1 VESGSGGDSNSAAE
15 RRLRAAAADRRV
27 TLCVE
32 GNISAGK
39 SSFLKFIADEC
50 VELQDVIEVVPEPV
64 DKWQA
69 VGPDRVNVLE
79 QVRGEK
85 ERKREKESF
94 SFFLVF
100 VFSSL
105 FFHSPLFSFPP
116 SSIPPPLQFYANPER
131 YAYTFQN
138 YVFVT
143 RMMQE
148 RESAAGSS
156 ALRLLERSV
165 FSDRMVFVRAVHE
178 ARWMSDMELDIY
190 DSWFDPV
197 VSALPDLA
205 PDGFIYLRATPGT
218 CAARMGR
225 RGRGEEG
232 GVSLGYLEGLHE
244 KHDAWLAEPSLLGL
258 SNAGG
263 REIRLSASAVNGR
276 SSANSSLGAFAAPT
290 SSPSLALPPAV
301 LSPDGRGVL
310 SSSLLLPDTS
320 GSSPGLLDM
329 GSRVRVGGSGGRS
342 ASGGGGSTPTSSA
355 LDDPAAR
362 IPEPPEIAGRVYY
375 LDSARQAGLHSAV
388 DRVPALLLDCDR
400 DIDLKND
407 LEAKA
412 HYGRQVAAYFGHVR
426 RVRAARRDAAAAAAA
441 AAASAGGGSS
451 TSKTLSASEAGKRA
465 TALAAA
471 AEAMFGGGKSGS
483 GGVLRAD
490 PSVLQRV
497 LREQQRQQSGSGR
510 RRASG

>member
-1 VESGSGGDSNSAAE
+1 
-15 RRLRAAAADRRV
+15 
-27 TLCVE
+27 
-32 GNISAGK
+32 
-39 SSFLKFIADEC
+39 
-50 VELQDVIEVVPEPV
+50 
-64 DKWQA
+64 
-69 VGPDRVNVLE
+69 
-79 QVRGEK
+79 
-85 ERKREKESF
+85 
-94 SFFLVF
+94 
-100 VFSSL
+100 
-105 FFHSPLFSFPP
+105 
-116 SSIPPPLQFYANPER
+116 
-131 YAYTFQN
+131 
-138 YVFVT
+138 
-143 RMMQE
+143 MMQE

-197 VSALPDLA
+197 VSALPALA

-258 SNAGG
+258 GSSAAGG
-263 REIRLSASAVNGR
+263 REIRLSASAMTNG
-276 SSANSSLGAFAAPT
+276 SSSSSLGAFAAPT

-320 GSSPGLLDM
+320 ASPPGLLDM
-329 GSRVRVGGSGGRS
+329 GSRVRVGHGSS
-342 ASGGGGSTPTSSA
+342 SGNGGSTQQPSSI
-355 LDDPAAR
+355 DPAAL

-400 DIDLKND
+400 DIDLKHD
-407 LEAKA
+407 VEAKA

-426 RVRAARRDAAAAAAA
+426 RVRAARRAAAAGATGA
-441 AAASAGGGSS
+441 
-451 TSKTLSASEAGKRA
+451 TEPLSAAEAGKRA

-471 AEAMFGGGKSGS
+471 AEAMFGGGNGGGGGRGGS
-483 GGVLRAD
+483 GVLRAD

-497 LREQQRQQSGSGR
+497 LREQQQQQSGGGGR
-510 RRASG
+510 RRVSG

>member
-1 VESGSGGDSNSAAE
+1 
-15 RRLRAAAADRRV
+15 
-27 TLCVE
+27 
-32 GNISAGK
+32 
-39 SSFLKFIADEC
+39 
-50 VELQDVIEVVPEPV
+50 
-64 DKWQA
+64 
-69 VGPDRVNVLE
+69 
-79 QVRGEK
+79 
-85 ERKREKESF
+85 
-94 SFFLVF
+94 
-100 VFSSL
+100 
-105 FFHSPLFSFPP
+105 
-116 SSIPPPLQFYANPER
+116 
-131 YAYTFQN
+131 
-138 YVFVT
+138 
-143 RMMQE
+143 MMQE

-197 VSALPDLA
+197 VSALPALA

-232 GVSLGYLEGLHE
+232 GVSLNYLEGLHE

-258 SNAGG
+258 GAAAAAAAAAGG
-263 REIRLSASAVNGR
+263 REIRLSASAAKSGGTP
-276 SSANSSLGAFAAPT
+276 APASLGAFAAPT

-320 GSSPGLLDM
+320 VPSPGLLDM
-329 GSRVRVGGSGGRS
+329 GSRVRVGSG
-342 ASGGGGSTPTSSA
+342 SGGGGGGSGAGGSA
-355 LDDPAAR
+355 LDAAAL
-362 IPEPPEIAGRVYY
+362 IPEPPEITGRVYF
-375 LDSARQAGLHSAV
+375 LDSARQSGLHSAV

-426 RVRAARRDAAAAAAA
+426 RIRAARRAAAAVANIGNAAA
-441 AAASAGGGSS
+441 
-451 TSKTLSASEAGKRA
+451 TRTLSAAEAGKRA

-471 AEAMFGGGKSGS
+471 AEAIFGGPNGGGGS
-483 GGVLRAD
+483 SPGGVLRAD

-497 LREQQRQQSGSGR
+497 LREQGQSGAGAGCR

>member
-1 VESGSGGDSNSAAE
+1 MFFSP
-15 RRLRAAAADRRV
+15 
-27 TLCVE
+27 TL
-32 GNISAGK
+32 
-39 SSFLKFIADEC
+39 
-50 VELQDVIEVVPEPV
+50 
-64 DKWQA
+64 
-69 VGPDRVNVLE
+69 
-79 QVRGEK
+79 
-85 ERKREKESF
+85 
-94 SFFLVF
+94 FFL
-100 VFSSL
+100 SL
-105 FFHSPLFSFPP
+105 SPPPPP
-116 SSIPPPLQFYANPER
+116 SRNHNQFYANPER

-148 RESAAGSS
+148 RESASGSA

-197 VSALPDLA
+197 VSALPALA

-232 GVSLGYLEGLHE
+232 GVSLNYLEGLHE

-258 SNAGG
+258 GAAAAAGGG
-263 REIRLSASAVNGR
+263 REIRLSASAMRNNDNNGP
-276 SSANSSLGAFAAPT
+276 SASSSLGAFAAPT
-290 SSPSLALPPAV
+290 SSLSLALPPAV

-320 GSSPGLLDM
+320 ASPPGLLDM
-329 GSRVRVGGSGGRS
+329 GSRVRVGGSGS
-342 ASGGGGSTPTSSA
+342 AAGGGSAYPSD
-355 LDDPAAR
+355 LDPAAL

-400 DIDLKND
+400 DIDLKHD

-426 RVRAARRDAAAAAAA
+426 RVRAARRAAAAAAGGA
-441 AAASAGGGSS
+441 A
-451 TSKTLSASEAGKRA
+451 KPPLSAAEAGKRA

-471 AEAMFGGGKSGS
+471 AEAMFGGAGGGAGGGGRGS
-483 GGVLRAD
+483 GVLRAD

-497 LREQQRQQSGSGR
+497 LREQQRSGGGGR

>member
-1 VESGSGGDSNSAAE
+1 
-15 RRLRAAAADRRV
+15 
-27 TLCVE
+27 
-32 GNISAGK
+32 
-39 SSFLKFIADEC
+39 
-50 VELQDVIEVVPEPV
+50 
-64 DKWQA
+64 
-69 VGPDRVNVLE
+69 
-79 QVRGEK
+79 
-85 ERKREKESF
+85 
-94 SFFLVF
+94 
-100 VFSSL
+100 
-105 FFHSPLFSFPP
+105 
-116 SSIPPPLQFYANPER
+116 
-131 YAYTFQN
+131 
-138 YVFVT
+138 
-143 RMMQE
+143 M
-148 RESAAGSS
+148 
-156 ALRLLERSV
+156 RLLERSV

-197 VSALPDLA
+197 VSALPALA

-232 GVSLGYLEGLHE
+232 GVSLNYLEGLHE

-258 SNAGG
+258 GSAAGGAG
-263 REIRLSASAVNGR
+263 REIRLSASAVNNFG
-276 SSANSSLGAFAAPT
+276 SSSLGAFAAPT
-290 SSPSLALPPAV
+290 SSPALALPPAV

-310 SSSLLLPDTS
+310 SSSLLLPHDS

-329 GSRVRVGGSGGRS
+329 GSRVRVG
-342 ASGGGGSTPTSSA
+342 ASGMPGSSTSPSA
-355 LDDPAAR
+355 LDPAAL

-375 LDSARQAGLHSAV
+375 LDSARQQGLHSAV

-407 LEAKA
+407 AEAKA

-426 RVRAARRDAAAAAAA
+426 RVRAARR
-441 AAASAGGGSS
+441 AAASGA
-451 TSKTLSASEAGKRA
+451 SAAVQKPVSAAEAGKRA

-471 AEAMFGGGKSGS
+471 AEAMFGGGENGGVS

-490 PSVLQRV
+490 PSMLQRV
-497 LREQQRQQSGSGR
+497 LREQQQSGGR